1 MAGPNTLPFR
11 LDRDLSRAQI
21 IQLLDTDDLQVEKA
35 LFEHAYRVKAEH
47 VGTHVYFR
55 GIVEFS
61 NQCAKDCYYC
71 GIRRSNTQVKRFTMS
86 EEDIIAAGLWI
97 HENGYGSMVLQSGER
112 QDTHFVDFVE
122 RVVST
127 LKKKTQGEL
136 GITLSL
142 GEQTADTYRCWF
154 NAGAHRY
161 LLRIE
166 TSNEALYRQ
175 LHPDDHDPSVRL
187 ACLERLRSEGYQ
199 VGTGVMMGLPGQ
211 TSADLAD
218 DIAFFG
224 DNDIDMI
231 GMGPY
236 IVHSQTPL
244 AATVKDFDPAR
255 QLQLGLRMI
264 ALTRIMLE
272 DVNIAATTALQAL
285 DPRGRELGLEAG
297 ANILMPNVTDVKY
310 RDGYQLYDG
319 KPCLDENASQ
329 CKDCLRRRI
338 ESVGET
344 IGLGQWGDSPHFVK
358 RNQAKDQGDK

>member
-1 MAGPNTLPFR
+1 MAGSHTLPFE
-11 LDRDLSRAQI
+11 LDQGLSKARI
-21 IQLLDTDDLQVEKA
+21 IELLDTDDPAVEKA
-35 LFEHAYRVKAEH
+35 LFERAYRVKAEH
-47 VGTHVYFR
+47 VGTRVYFR

-61 NQCAKDCYYC
+61 NKCVKDCYYC

-86 EEDIIAAGLWI
+86 EEDIVDSGLWM

-112 QDTHFVDFVE
+112 QDASFVDFVE
-122 RVVST
+122 RIVRK
-127 LKKKTQGEL
+127 LKEKTQGQL

-142 GEQTADTYRCWF
+142 GEQTADTYRRWIK
-154 NAGAHRY
+154 AGAHRY

-187 ACLERLRSEGYQ
+187 ACLNKLRAEGYQ
-199 VGTGVMMGLPGQ
+199 VGTGVMIGLPGQ

-218 DIAFFG
+218 DIAFYR
-224 DNDIDMI
+224 DKDIDMI

-236 IVHSQTPL
+236 IVHSQTPM

-264 ALTRIMLE
+264 ALTRIVLE
-272 DVNIAATTALQAL
+272 DINIAATTALQAL

-297 ANILMPNVTDVKY
+297 ANILMPNVTNVKY
-310 RDGYQLYDG
+310 RDAYQLYDG
-319 KPCLDENASQ
+319 KPCMDENASQ
-329 CKDCLRRRI
+329 CKDCLRARI
-338 ESVGET
+338 ESIGET
-344 IGLGQWGDSPHFVK
+344 IGVGLWGDSPHFFK
-358 RNQAKDQGDK
+358 RRQETG